1 MNENYINYIHSN
13 PKLLHKVDELS
24 VADMETKGN
33 YMTLDLPC
41 ENNQPAVIL
50 LPIRMQNGKII
61 TSTQTSLLFKTDPP
75 IEARKAHLFTGLNKA
90 LLSIGN
96 VFDHG
101 CQSVFNY
108 KTVIILNKRNG
119 KIMMKGK

>member
-1 MNENYINYIHSN
+1 M
-13 PKLLHKVDELS
+13 
-24 VADMETKGN
+24 ADMETKGN